1 MIQPAQMRRT
11 MLALAIVI
19 AIVAVVVP
27 TCRMVGC
34 SMETGSMG
42 LMRGCELGFWSH
54 CGGTWVTNAAPDAVV
69 PAGSDA
75 LTLALVAMVA
85 AALALLAP
93 RVAASPV
100 RVIDPTPPPPPRE
113 PRGERFRI

>member
-1 MIQPAQMRRT
+1 MIRPAQMRKT

-34 SMETGSMG
+34 SMDMG
-42 LMRGCELGFWSH
+42 PMGFMHFGGVGFSSH
-54 CGGTWVTNAAPDAVV
+54 CGGTWVTNVAPDAVV
-69 PAGSDA
+69 PSGADG

-85 AALALLAP
+85 AALALLMP
-93 RVAASPV
+93 KMTASPV
-100 RVIDPTPPPPPRE
+100 RVIEPTPPPPPQD